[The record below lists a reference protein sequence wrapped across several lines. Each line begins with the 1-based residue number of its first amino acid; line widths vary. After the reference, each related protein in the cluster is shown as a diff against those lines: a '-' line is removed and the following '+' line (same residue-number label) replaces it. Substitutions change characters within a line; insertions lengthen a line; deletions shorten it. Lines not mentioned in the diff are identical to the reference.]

1 MEVDISKT
9 LINNALAIAAKIHK
23 DQVRK
28 GSDIPYI
35 VHPFEVALIL
45 QENGADEEM
54 ISAGILHDVLEDGNL
69 DIEFIKSEIR
79 DKLNEKVLEY
89 VIGASELLENRDFT
103 CWDIRKQHTIDYL
116 KDKDTPMEIKMISC
130 ADKLSNARSIIRDL
144 QRVGDKVWDIFNAG
158 YEKQKWYYEGLID
171 SLKDLK
177 GTNMYEELKEIV
189 KVIFEEY

>member
-177 GTNMYEELKEIV
+177 GTKMYEELKEIV
-189 KVIFEEY
+189 KVIFEKY